1 MEQIFRLEEKYK
13 QELKKIEQ
21 VEEALDS
28 MKLDARRKTDL
39 LSEQLLYYSRNQSTD
54 EICRAVSKM
63 NDNMDQFDLSFR
75 KFFDELSEEREEITA
90 KYRKD
95 IERLEEEYYKRR
107 KAENSQI

>member
-28 MKLDARRKTDL
+28 MRLDARRKTDL
-39 LSEQLLYYSRNQSTD
+39 LSDQLLYYSKDHLTD
-54 EICRAVSKM
+54 EIYQALSKM
-63 NDNMDQFDLSFR
+63 NDNMEQFDLSV
-75 KFFDELSEEREEITA
+75 KKSFDALSEEREEVTA

-95 IERLEEEYYKRR
+95 LERLEEEYYKRK

>member
-1 MEQIFRLEEKYK
+1 M
-13 QELKKIEQ
+13 
-21 VEEALDS
+21 
-28 MKLDARRKTDL
+28 TDL

-95 IERLEEEYYKRR
+95 LDRLEDEYYKRR
-107 KAENSQI
+107 KAENSQV

>member
-28 MKLDARRKTDL
+28 MRLDARRKTDL
-39 LSEQLLYYSRNQSTD
+39 LSEQLLYYSRNHSTD
-54 EICRAVSKM
+54 EIYRAVSKM

>member
-28 MKLDARRKTDL
+28 MRLDARRKTDL

-95 IERLEEEYYKRR
+95 LDRLEDEYYKRR
-107 KAENSQI
+107 KAENSQV

>member
-28 MKLDARRKTDL
+28 MRLDARRKTDL
-39 LSEQLLYYSRNQSTD
+39 LSDQLLYYSKDHLTD
-54 EICRAVSKM
+54 EIYQALSKM
-63 NDNMDQFDLSFR
+63 NDNMEQFDLSV
-75 KFFDELSEEREEITA
+75 KKSFDALSEVREEVTA

-95 IERLEEEYYKRR
+95 LERLEEEYYKRK

>member
-1 MEQIFRLEEKYK
+1 MEQIFKLEEKYK

-21 VEEALDS
+21 VEGALDS

-95 IERLEEEYYKRR
+95 LDRLEDEYYKRR
-107 KAENSQI
+107 KAENSQV

>member
-28 MKLDARRKTDL
+28 MRLDARRKTDL
-39 LSEQLLYYSRNQSTD
+39 LSDQLLYYSRDHLTD
-54 EICRAVSKM
+54 EIYLALSKM
-63 NDNMDQFDLSFR
+63 NDNMEQFDLSV
-75 KFFDELSEEREEITA
+75 KKSFDALSEEREEVTA

-95 IERLEEEYYKRR
+95 LERLEEEYYKRK

>member
-1 MEQIFRLEEKYK
+1 MEQIFKLEEKYK